1 MENLV
6 QNLIENPLNIKP
18 EFRLFLS
25 SMPSTT
31 FPTFV
36 LQNSLKVTNEPPKG
50 LRANMKRLF
59 TDINSDFFENNGK
72 YRHFLFKLNIYS

>member
-1 MENLV
+1 MLHMENLV
-6 QNLIENPLNIKP
+6 QDLIENPLKIKP

-25 SMPSTT
+25 SMPSKS

-50 LRANMKRLF
+50 LRANMKRSF
-59 TDINSDFFENNGK
+59 IDINNQFFENNGK
-72 YRHFLFKLNIYS
+72 YQDFFFI